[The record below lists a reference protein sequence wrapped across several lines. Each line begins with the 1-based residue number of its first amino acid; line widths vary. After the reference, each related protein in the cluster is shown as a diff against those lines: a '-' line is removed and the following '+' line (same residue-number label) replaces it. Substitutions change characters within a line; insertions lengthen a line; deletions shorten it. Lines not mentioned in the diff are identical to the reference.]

1 MKTTAFFLLVAS
13 IFAPTSCSKSSV
25 GTQATAP
32 PPTPGAAATNP
43 TTFPLITGAVVV
55 AAKPFSQTI
64 QASQTSTGVFK
75 AGPGTYTGDEV
86 IASSNDSLAQLEN
99 WLRQSEKQPPSGY
112 TAVVV
117 PANMATIHTT
127 AQKNGVDFAMFRDS
141 ANPNRGLI
149 VVAMDP
155 ALTNAKLGA
164 AISLVSK
171 YQMLPEAL
179 RNGVDSQLKQ
189 RYGYTAS
196 EFVEPGSPLGS
207 AVGALSDFKGKN
219 QRAII
224 ILDAAKQ

>member
-1 MKTTAFFLLVAS
+1 MKKVVVLTLLASFLTLA
-13 IFAPTSCSKSSV
+13 ACTKSSV

-43 TTFPLITGAVVV
+43 TTFPLMTGAVIV
-55 AAKPFSQTI
+55 AAKPFSQEI
-64 QASQTSTGVFK
+64 NGSESSTGVFK

-86 IASSNDSLAQLEN
+86 IASSNSSFSDLEN

-112 TAVVV
+112 TAVII
-117 PANMATIHTT
+117 PASMASIHSN
-127 AQKNGVDFAMFRDS
+127 AIKNGVDFALFRDS
-141 ANPNRGLI
+141 ADPKRGLI

-155 ALTNAKLGA
+155 ATTNAKLGA
-164 AISLVSK
+164 AIALVSK

-179 RNGVDSQLKQ
+179 RTGVDAQLKQ

-207 AVGALSDFKGKN
+207 AASALTDFKGKN
-219 QRAII
+219 ERAII

>member
-1 MKTTAFFLLVAS
+1 MKNAAVIFLVAS
-13 IFAPTSCSKSSV
+13 TLTLFGCNKSSV

-55 AAKPFSQTI
+55 AAKPFSQTVESS
-64 QASQTSTGVFK
+64 QASTGVFK

-86 IASSNDSLAQLEN
+86 IASSNNTLAELES
-99 WLRQSEKQPPSGY
+99 WLRQTEKQPPNGY

-117 PANMATIHTT
+117 PASMATIHST
-127 AQKNGVDFAMFRDS
+127 AMKNGVDFAMFRDS
-141 ANPNRGLI
+141 TNPKRGLI

-164 AISLVSK
+164 AISLVSR

-179 RNGVDSQLKQ
+179 RNGVDAQLKQ

-219 QRAII
+219 ERAII